1 MKRFFIGLLVFV
13 FILGGLAA
21 TFFFGIGY
29 YLSPQS
35 PLAKA
40 DTIVAISGGD
50 TAARTDEAVR
60 LYQDHWAPEIVFSG
74 AAADTSGPSNAQAM
88 ASAAESQGVPAS
100 AIQLDE
106 TSTNTRE
113 NATNVAK
120 IVTDRDY
127 HSIILV
133 TSPYHQRRAEIIFR
147 RALGSSFR
155 IINHSSYDQQWRR
168 SHWWATQY
176 SRDVTFA
183 ELQKVAFELA
193 SGNSSSGTGS
203 SSSGNEP

>member
-1 MKRFFIGLLVFV
+1 MKRFFISLLVFAIIV
-13 FILGGLAA
+13 GGTAIA
-21 TFFFGIGY
+21 FFFGIGY

-40 DTIVAISGGD
+40 DAIVAISGGD
-50 TAARTDEAVR
+50 TEARTDEAVR
-60 LYQDHWAPEIVFSG
+60 LYKDKWAPEVVFSG

-88 ASAAESQGVPAS
+88 ATAAEIQGIPAS
-100 AIQLDE
+100 AIHLDE

-113 NATNVAK
+113 NAANVAK
-120 IVTDRDY
+120 IASARNY

-133 TSPYHQRRAEIIFR
+133 TSPYHQRRAEIIFH
-147 RALGSSFR
+147 RALGSSFN

-176 SRDVTFA
+176 SRDITLA
-183 ELQKVAFELA
+183 ELQKVVYELVAGDA
-193 SGNSSSGTGS
+193 STSTQ
-203 SSSGNEP
+203 